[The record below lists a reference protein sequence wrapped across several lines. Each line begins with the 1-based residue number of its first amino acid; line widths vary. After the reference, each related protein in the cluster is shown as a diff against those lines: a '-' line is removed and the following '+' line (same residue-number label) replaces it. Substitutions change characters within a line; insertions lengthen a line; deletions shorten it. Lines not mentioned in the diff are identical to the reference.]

1 MNLYASFVLVL
12 RILIMMFEKIVLP
25 YEKGALAPYI
35 SEETMMYHYDKHHQ
49 AYTDKLNQLIENTEF
64 AGQDIVAIVKNSSWA
79 LYNNAAQFWNHNFF
93 WNCLSPKYD
102 QVPTGKLAKL
112 IDQNFGSF
120 ASFKEEFISSA
131 VGNFGSGWTWLVLN
145 QEGKLEI
152 LNMSN
157 AQNPLHLP
165 VKILFWVDVWEHAY
179 YIDVRNNRWAYL
191 ENIFHI
197 INWEFVA
204 ENLGT

>member
-1 MNLYASFVLVL
+1 MTFQ
-12 RILIMMFEKIVLP
+12 KIALP
-25 YEKGALAPYI
+25 YPKDALAPYI
-35 SEETMMYHYDKHHQ
+35 SEETMSYHYEKHHQ
-49 AYTDKLNQLIENTEF
+49 AYADKLNQLIENTDF
-64 AGQDIVAIVKNSSWA
+64 AAKNIVDIVKNSNWA

-93 WNCLSPKYD
+93 WNCLSSKHD
-102 QVPTGKLAKL
+102 QVPSGKLAEL

-120 ASFKEEFISSA
+120 ASFKEQFISSA

-165 VKILFWVDVWEHAY
+165 VKILLGVDVREHAY
-179 YIDVRNNRWAYL
+179 YIDTRNNRGAYL
-191 ENIFHI
+191 ENFFHV
-197 INWEFVA
+197 INWDFVA
-204 ENLGT
+204 ENLG

>member
-1 MNLYASFVLVL
+1 
-12 RILIMMFEKIVLP
+12 MMFEKIVLP

-49 AYTDKLNQLIENTEF
+49 AYTDKLNQLVENTEF

-102 QVPTGKLAKL
+102 QVPSEKLAEL

-131 VGNFGSGWTWLVLN
+131 VANFGSGWTWLVLN

-191 ENIFHI
+191 ENIFRI

-204 ENLGT
+204 ENLG

>member
-64 AGQDIVAIVKNSSWA
+64 AGQDIVTIVKNSSWV

-93 WNCLSPKYD
+93 WKCLSPKYD
-102 QVPTGKLAKL
+102 QVPSGNLAEL

-131 VGNFGSGWTWLVLN
+131 VANFGSGWTWLVLN

-204 ENLGT
+204 ENLG

>member
-1 MNLYASFVLVL
+1 MTFQ
-12 RILIMMFEKIVLP
+12 KIALP
-25 YEKGALAPYI
+25 YPKDALAPYI
-35 SEETMMYHYDKHHQ
+35 SEETMSYHYEKHHQ
-49 AYTDKLNQLIENTEF
+49 AYADKLNQLIENTDF
-64 AGQDIVAIVKNSSWA
+64 AEKNIVDIVKNSNWA

-93 WNCLSPKYD
+93 WNCLSPKHD
-102 QVPTGKLAKL
+102 QVPSGKLAEL

-120 ASFKEEFISSA
+120 ASFKEQFISSA

-165 VKILFWVDVWEHAY
+165 VKILLGVDVREHAY
-179 YIDVRNNRWAYL
+179 YIDTRNNRGAYL
-191 ENIFHI
+191 ENFFHV
-197 INWEFVA
+197 INWDFVA
-204 ENLGT
+204 ENLG

>member
-1 MNLYASFVLVL
+1 
-12 RILIMMFEKIVLP
+12 MMFEKIVLP

-49 AYTDKLNQLIENTEF
+49 AYTDRLNQLIENTEF
-64 AGQDIVAIVKNSSWA
+64 AGQDIITIVKNSSWA

-102 QVPTGKLAKL
+102 QVPSEKLAEL

-131 VGNFGSGWTWLVLN
+131 VANFGSGWTWLVLN

-204 ENLGT
+204 ENLG

>member
-1 MNLYASFVLVL
+1 MVFQ
-12 RILIMMFEKIVLP
+12 KIALP
-25 YEKGALAPYI
+25 YPKDALAPYI
-35 SEETMMYHYDKHHQ
+35 SEETMSYHYEKHHQ
-49 AYTDKLNQLIENTEF
+49 AYADKLNQLIENTDF
-64 AGQDIVAIVKNSSWA
+64 AAKNIVDIVKNSNWA

-93 WNCLSPKYD
+93 WNCLSPKQD
-102 QVPTGKLAKL
+102 QVPSGKLAEL

-120 ASFKEEFISSA
+120 ASFKEQFISSA

-165 VKILFWVDVWEHAY
+165 VKILLGVDVREHAY
-179 YIDVRNNRWAYL
+179 YIDTRNNRGVYL
-191 ENIFHI
+191 ENFFHV
-197 INWEFVA
+197 INWDFVA
-204 ENLGT
+204 ENLG

>member
-1 MNLYASFVLVL
+1 
-12 RILIMMFEKIVLP
+12 MFEKIVLP
-25 YEKGALAPYI
+25 YEKGVLAPYI

-49 AYTDKLNQLIENTEF
+49 AYTDKLNQLVENTEF

-93 WNCLSPKYD
+93 WKCLSPKCD
-102 QVPTGKLAKL
+102 QVPSGKLAGL

-131 VGNFGSGWTWLVLN
+131 VANFGSGWTWLVLN

-204 ENLGT
+204 ENLG

>member
-1 MNLYASFVLVL
+1 
-12 RILIMMFEKIVLP
+12 MMFEKIVLP

-49 AYTDKLNQLIENTEF
+49 AYTDKLNQLVENTEF

-102 QVPTGKLAKL
+102 QVPSEKLAEL

-131 VGNFGSGWTWLVLN
+131 VANFGSGWTWLVLN

-157 AQNPLHLP
+157 AQNPLHLS

-204 ENLGT
+204 ENLG

>member
-1 MNLYASFVLVL
+1 
-12 RILIMMFEKIVLP
+12 MMFEKIVLP
-25 YEKGALAPYI
+25 YEKDALAPYI

-49 AYTDKLNQLIENTEF
+49 AYTDKLNQLVENTEF

-93 WNCLSPKYD
+93 WKCLTPKYD
-102 QVPTGKLAKL
+102 QVPTGKLVEL

-204 ENLGT
+204 ENLED

>member
-49 AYTDKLNQLIENTEF
+49 AYTDKLNQLVENAEF
-64 AGQDIVAIVKNSSWA
+64 AGQDIITIVKNSSWA

-102 QVPTGKLAKL
+102 QLPSEKLAEL
-112 IDQNFGSF
+112 VDQNFGSF

-131 VGNFGSGWTWLVLN
+131 VANFGSGWTWLVLN

-204 ENLGT
+204 ENLG

>member
-1 MNLYASFVLVL
+1 MVFQ
-12 RILIMMFEKIVLP
+12 KIVLP
-25 YEKGALAPYI
+25 YPKDAFAPYI
-35 SEETMMYHYDKHHQ
+35 SEETMSYHYEKHHQ
-49 AYTDKLNQLIENTEF
+49 AYADKLNQLIENTDF
-64 AGQDIVAIVKNSSWA
+64 AEKNIVDIVKNSNWA

-93 WNCLSPKYD
+93 WNCLSPKHD
-102 QVPTGKLAKL
+102 QVPSGKLAEL

-120 ASFKEEFISSA
+120 ASFKEQFVSSA

-165 VKILFWVDVWEHAY
+165 VKILLGVDVREHAY
-179 YIDVRNNRWAYL
+179 YIDTRNNRGAYL
-191 ENIFHI
+191 ENFFHV
-197 INWEFVA
+197 INWDFVA
-204 ENLGT
+204 ENLG

>member
-1 MNLYASFVLVL
+1 
-12 RILIMMFEKIVLP
+12 MFEKIALP

-49 AYTDKLNQLIENTEF
+49 AYTDKLNQLVENTEF

-93 WNCLSPKYD
+93 WKCLSPKYD
-102 QVPTGKLAKL
+102 QVPSEKLAEL

-131 VGNFGSGWTWLVLN
+131 VANFGSGWTWLVLN

-204 ENLGT
+204 ENLG

>member
-1 MNLYASFVLVL
+1 MNLYAFFVLIL
-12 RILIMMFEKIVLP
+12 RILIIMFEKILLP

-49 AYTDKLNQLIENTEF
+49 AYTDKLNQLVENTEF
-64 AGQDIVAIVKNSSWA
+64 AGQDIITIVKNSSWA

-93 WNCLSPKYD
+93 WKCLSPKYD
-102 QVPTGKLAKL
+102 QVPSEKLAEL

-131 VGNFGSGWTWLVLN
+131 VANFGSGWTWLVLN

-204 ENLGT
+204 ENLG

>member
-1 MNLYASFVLVL
+1 MTFQ
-12 RILIMMFEKIVLP
+12 KIVLP
-25 YEKGALAPYI
+25 YPKDALAPYI
-35 SEETMMYHYDKHHQ
+35 SEETMSYHYEKHHQ
-49 AYTDKLNQLIENTEF
+49 AYADKLNQLIENTDF
-64 AGQDIVAIVKNSSWA
+64 AAKNIVDVVKNSNWA

-93 WNCLSPKYD
+93 WNCLSPKHD
-102 QVPTGKLAKL
+102 QVPSGKLAEL

-120 ASFKEEFISSA
+120 ASFKEQFVSSA

-165 VKILFWVDVWEHAY
+165 VKILLGVDVREHAY
-179 YIDVRNNRWAYL
+179 YIDTRNNRGAYL
-191 ENIFHI
+191 ENFFHV
-197 INWEFVA
+197 INWDFVA
-204 ENLGT
+204 ENLG

>member
-49 AYTDKLNQLIENTEF
+49 AYTDKLNQLVENTEF
-64 AGQDIVAIVKNSSWA
+64 AGQDIITIVKNSSWA

-102 QVPTGKLAKL
+102 QLPSEKLAEL
-112 IDQNFGSF
+112 VDQNFGSF
-120 ASFKEEFISSA
+120 ASFKEAFISSA

-204 ENLGT
+204 ENLG

>member
-1 MNLYASFVLVL
+1 
-12 RILIMMFEKIVLP
+12 MFEKIVLP

-49 AYTDKLNQLIENTEF
+49 AYTDRLNQLIENTEF
-64 AGQDIVAIVKNSSWA
+64 AGQDIITIVKNSSWA

-102 QVPTGKLAKL
+102 QVPSEKLAEL

-131 VGNFGSGWTWLVLN
+131 VANFGSGWTWLVLN

-204 ENLGT
+204 ENLG

>member
-12 RILIMMFEKIVLP
+12 RILIIMFEKIVLP

-49 AYTDKLNQLIENTEF
+49 AYTDKLNQLVENTEF
-64 AGQDIVAIVKNSSWA
+64 AGQDIITIVKNSSWA

-102 QVPTGKLAKL
+102 QLPSEKLAEL
-112 IDQNFGSF
+112 VDQNFGSF
-120 ASFKEEFISSA
+120 ASFKEAFISSA

-157 AQNPLHLP
+157 AQNPLHLL

-204 ENLGT
+204 ENLG

>member
-1 MNLYASFVLVL
+1 
-12 RILIMMFEKIVLP
+12 MFEKIVLP

-49 AYTDKLNQLIENTEF
+49 AYTDKLNQLVENTEF

-93 WNCLSPKYD
+93 WKCLSPKYD
-102 QVPTGKLAKL
+102 QIPSEKLAEL

-120 ASFKEEFISSA
+120 ASFKEAFISSA

-157 AQNPLHLP
+157 AQNPLHLL

-204 ENLGT
+204 ENLG

>member
-1 MNLYASFVLVL
+1 
-12 RILIMMFEKIVLP
+12 MFEKIVLP

-64 AGQDIVAIVKNSSWA
+64 AGQDIITIVKNSSWA

-102 QVPTGKLAKL
+102 QLPSEKLAEL
-112 IDQNFGSF
+112 VDQNFGSF

-131 VGNFGSGWTWLVLN
+131 VANFGSGWTWLVLN

-204 ENLGT
+204 ENLG

>member
-1 MNLYASFVLVL
+1 
-12 RILIMMFEKIVLP
+12 MMFEKIVLP

-49 AYTDKLNQLIENTEF
+49 AYTDRLNQLIENTEF
-64 AGQDIVAIVKNSSWA
+64 AGQDIITIVKNSSWA

-102 QVPTGKLAKL
+102 QVPSEKLAEL

-131 VGNFGSGWTWLVLN
+131 VANFGSGWTWLVLN

-157 AQNPLHLP
+157 AQNPLHLS

-204 ENLGT
+204 ENLG

>member
-1 MNLYASFVLVL
+1 MVFQ
-12 RILIMMFEKIVLP
+12 KIALP
-25 YEKGALAPYI
+25 YPKDALAPYI
-35 SEETMMYHYDKHHQ
+35 SEETMSYHYEKHHQ
-49 AYTDKLNQLIENTEF
+49 AYADKLNQLIENTDF
-64 AGQDIVAIVKNSSWA
+64 AEKNIVDIVKNSNWA

-93 WNCLSPKYD
+93 WNCLSPKHD
-102 QVPTGKLAKL
+102 QVPSGKLAEL

-120 ASFKEEFISSA
+120 ASFKEQFISSA

-165 VKILFWVDVWEHAY
+165 VKILLGVDVREHAY
-179 YIDVRNNRWAYL
+179 YIDTRNNRGAYL
-191 ENIFHI
+191 ENFFHV
-197 INWEFVA
+197 INWDFVA
-204 ENLGT
+204 ENLG

>member
-12 RILIMMFEKIVLP
+12 RILIIMFEKIVLP

-64 AGQDIVAIVKNSSWA
+64 AGKDIVTIVKNSSWA

-102 QVPTGKLAKL
+102 QVPSEKLAEL

-131 VGNFGSGWTWLVLN
+131 VANFGSGWTWLVLN

-204 ENLGT
+204 ENLG

>member
-1 MNLYASFVLVL
+1 
-12 RILIMMFEKIVLP
+12 MFEKIVLP

-64 AGQDIVAIVKNSSWA
+64 AGQDIITIVKNSSWA

-102 QVPTGKLAKL
+102 QVPSEKLAEL

-131 VGNFGSGWTWLVLN
+131 VANFGSGWTWLVLN

-179 YIDVRNNRWAYL
+179 YIDVRNHRWAYL

-204 ENLGT
+204 ENLG

>member
-1 MNLYASFVLVL
+1 MTFQ
-12 RILIMMFEKIVLP
+12 KIALP
-25 YEKGALAPYI
+25 YPKDALAPYI
-35 SEETMMYHYDKHHQ
+35 SEETMMYHYEKHHQ
-49 AYTDKLNQLIENTEF
+49 AYADKLNQLIENTDF
-64 AGQDIVAIVKNSSWA
+64 ATKNIVDIVKNSNWA

-93 WNCLSPKYD
+93 WNCLSPKQD
-102 QVPTGKLAKL
+102 QVPSGKLAEL

-120 ASFKEEFISSA
+120 ASFKEQFIFSA

-165 VKILFWVDVWEHAY
+165 VKILLGVDVREHAY
-179 YIDVRNNRWAYL
+179 YIDTRNNRGAYL
-191 ENIFHI
+191 ENFFHV
-197 INWEFVA
+197 INWDFVA
-204 ENLGT
+204 ENLG

>member
-1 MNLYASFVLVL
+1 
-12 RILIMMFEKIVLP
+12 MFEKIVLP

-49 AYTDKLNQLIENTEF
+49 AYTDRLNQLIENTEF
-64 AGQDIVAIVKNSSWA
+64 AGQDIITIVKNSSWA

-93 WNCLSPKYD
+93 WKCLSPKYD
-102 QVPTGKLAKL
+102 QLPSEKLAEL
-112 IDQNFGSF
+112 VDQNFGSF

-131 VGNFGSGWTWLVLN
+131 VANFGSGWTWLVLN

-204 ENLGT
+204 ENLG

>member
-12 RILIMMFEKIVLP
+12 RILIIMFEKIVLP

-49 AYTDKLNQLIENTEF
+49 AYTDKLNQLVENTEF
-64 AGQDIVAIVKNSSWA
+64 AGQDIVTIVKKSSWA

-93 WNCLSPKYD
+93 WKCLTPKND
-102 QVPTGKLAKL
+102 QVPTGKLVEL

-120 ASFKEEFISSA
+120 ASFKEEFISLA
-131 VGNFGSGWTWLVLN
+131 VANFGSGWTWLVLN

-204 ENLGT
+204 ENLG

>member
-1 MNLYASFVLVL
+1 MTFQ
-12 RILIMMFEKIVLP
+12 KIALP
-25 YEKGALAPYI
+25 YPKDALAPYI
-35 SEETMMYHYDKHHQ
+35 SEETMSYHYEKHHQ
-49 AYTDKLNQLIENTEF
+49 AYADKLNQLIENTDF
-64 AGQDIVAIVKNSSWA
+64 ATKNIVDIVKNSNWA

-93 WNCLSPKYD
+93 WNCLSPKQD
-102 QVPTGKLAKL
+102 QVPSGKLAEL

-120 ASFKEEFISSA
+120 ASFKEQFISSA

-165 VKILFWVDVWEHAY
+165 VKILLGVDVREHAY
-179 YIDVRNNRWAYL
+179 YIDTRNNRGAYL
-191 ENIFHI
+191 ENFFHV
-197 INWEFVA
+197 INWDFVA
-204 ENLGT
+204 ENLG

>member
-1 MNLYASFVLVL
+1 
-12 RILIMMFEKIVLP
+12 MMFEKIVLP
-25 YEKGALAPYI
+25 YEKDALAPYI

-49 AYTDKLNQLIENTEF
+49 AYTDKLNQLVENTEF

-93 WNCLSPKYD
+93 WKCLTPKYD
-102 QVPTGKLAKL
+102 QVPSGNLAEL
-112 IDQNFGSF
+112 IDQNFWSF

-204 ENLGT
+204 ENLG

>member
-1 MNLYASFVLVL
+1 
-12 RILIMMFEKIVLP
+12 
-25 YEKGALAPYI
+25 
-35 SEETMMYHYDKHHQ
+35 MMYHYDKHHQ

-102 QVPTGKLAKL
+102 QVPSGKLAEL
-112 IDQNFGSF
+112 IDQSFGSF

-131 VGNFGSGWTWLVLN
+131 VANFGSGWTWLVLN

-157 AQNPLHLP
+157 AQNPLHLT

-204 ENLGT
+204 ENLG

>member
-1 MNLYASFVLVL
+1 
-12 RILIMMFEKIVLP
+12 
-25 YEKGALAPYI
+25 
-35 SEETMMYHYDKHHQ
+35 MYHYDKHHQ
-49 AYTDKLNQLIENTEF
+49 AYTDRLNQLIENTEF
-64 AGQDIVAIVKNSSWA
+64 AGQDIITIVKNSSWA

-93 WNCLSPKYD
+93 WKCLSPKYD
-102 QVPTGKLAKL
+102 QVPSEKLAEL

-131 VGNFGSGWTWLVLN
+131 VANFGSGWTWLVLN

-204 ENLGT
+204 ENLG

>member
-1 MNLYASFVLVL
+1 
-12 RILIMMFEKIVLP
+12 
-25 YEKGALAPYI
+25 
-35 SEETMMYHYDKHHQ
+35 MMYHYDKHHQ

-64 AGQDIVAIVKNSSWA
+64 AGKDIVTIVKNSSWA

-93 WNCLSPKYD
+93 WKCLSPKYD
-102 QVPTGKLAKL
+102 QVPTGKLAEL

-131 VGNFGSGWTWLVLN
+131 VANFGSGWTWLVLN

-157 AQNPLHLP
+157 AQNPLHLL

-204 ENLGT
+204 ENLG

>member
-64 AGQDIVAIVKNSSWA
+64 AGQDIVTIVKNSSWV

-102 QVPTGKLAKL
+102 QVPSEKLAEL

-131 VGNFGSGWTWLVLN
+131 VANFGSGWTWLVLN

-204 ENLGT
+204 ENLG

>member
-1 MNLYASFVLVL
+1 
-12 RILIMMFEKIVLP
+12 MFEKIVLP

-49 AYTDKLNQLIENTEF
+49 AYTDRLNQLIENTEF
-64 AGQDIVAIVKNSSWA
+64 AGQDIITIVKNSSWA

-93 WNCLSPKYD
+93 WKCLSPKYD
-102 QVPTGKLAKL
+102 QVPSEKLAEL

-152 LNMSN
+152 LNTSN

-197 INWEFVA
+197 INWEFVT
-204 ENLGT
+204 ENLED